1 MMLEFGI
8 LFTIKK
14 FSDIRFYLVS
24 FRFQIS
30 VNVLLN
36 KVILE
41 NVKLTSSKFMHVV
54 FCSFEYKIRKHGIT
68 I

>member
-1 MMLEFGI
+1 MLEFGI

-14 FSDIRFYLVS
+14 FSDIMFYLVS
-24 FRFQIS
+24 FLFQIS

-41 NVKLTSSKFMHVV
+41 NVKLTSSKFMHEV
-54 FCSFEYKIRKHGIT
+54 FCSFEYKIRKHGIA

>member
-1 MMLEFGI
+1 MLEFGI
-8 LFTIKK
+8 LLTIKK

-24 FRFQIS
+24 FLFQIS

-41 NVKLTSSKFMHVV
+41 NVKLTSSKFMHEV
-54 FCSFEYKIRKHGIT
+54 FCSFEYKIRKHGIA

>member
-1 MMLEFGI
+1 MLEFGI

-14 FSDIRFYLVS
+14 FSDISFYLVS
-24 FRFQIS
+24 FLFQIS

-41 NVKLTSSKFMHVV
+41 NVKLTSSKFMHEV
-54 FCSFEYKIRKHGIT
+54 FCSFEYKIRKHGIA

>member
-1 MMLEFGI
+1 MLEFGI
-8 LFTIKK
+8 LFIIKK

-24 FRFQIS
+24 FLFQIS

-41 NVKLTSSKFMHVV
+41 NVKLTSSKFMHEV
-54 FCSFEYKIRKHGIT
+54 FCSFEYKIRKHGIA

>member
-1 MMLEFGI
+1 MMLEFEI